1 VSRDRWNGLQNLPQN
16 WRSNGH
22 IPGQTLEQTTQR
34 AIQQIAELTNQRL
47 SGSGPCWRGP
57 GAAASLGKFIRG
69 LVLGAIREAIP
80 LGVALFSTP
89 ALGQSFA
96 SETYPVSTHS
106 NNPTYGQ
113 SVPVAPLP
121 IYYNTTL
128 PDVPPLWNFEPFTP
142 EPRTKATHLVLSISQ
157 RRVFAYQYD
166 TVLGSFPVAVGKPS
180 TPTPTGEFAVFEM
193 IEDPAWQN
201 PWTGE
206 IRQPGADSAL
216 GVRWIG
222 FAELPN
228 GVIGFHGTP
237 TVSSIGQAAS
247 NGCVRLRN
255 EDVLALYAL
264 VEVGTPVRVEP

>member
-1 VSRDRWNGLQNLPQN
+1 MNRNQPDLRLELQPEGDCLRWNRWRRFGRLAGGLA
-16 WRSNGH
+16 G
-22 IPGQTLEQTTQR
+22 
-34 AIQQIAELTNQRL
+34 RL
-47 SGSGPCWRGP
+47 
-57 GAAASLGKFIRG
+57 ASG
-69 LVLGAIREAIP
+69 LVLGAIALLPAPANGQTLVPEAYSVSP
-80 LGVALFSTP
+80 SSPASGSASPTAL
-89 ALGQSFA
+89 
-96 SETYPVSTHS
+96 
-106 NNPTYGQ
+106 
-113 SVPVAPLP
+113 LP
-121 IYYNTTL
+121 IYHHTTL

-166 TVLGSFPVAVGKPS
+166 TILGSFPVAVGKPS

-222 FAELPN
+222 FAEMPN

>member
-1 VSRDRWNGLQNLPQN
+1 MNQKRPGWNRSRWNGL
-16 WRSNGH
+16 RVS
-22 IPGQTLEQTTQR
+22 E
-34 AIQQIAELTNQRL
+34 
-47 SGSGPCWRGP
+47 
-57 GAAASLGKFIRG
+57 G
-69 LVLGAIREAIP
+69 LMGVLALGAIALLPVPAASQTAIP
-80 LGVALFSTP
+80 
-89 ALGQSFA
+89 
-96 SETYPVSTHS
+96 ETYPVSTS
-106 NNPTYGQ
+106 SPASPITAT
-113 SVPVAPLP
+113 APLP
-121 IYYNTTL
+121 IHYHTT
-128 PDVPPLWNFEPFTP
+128 PSEVPPLWDFEQYTP
-142 EPRTKATHLVLSISQ
+142 EPETRATHLVLSISQ

-166 TVLGSFPVAVGKPS
+166 TVLGSFPVAVGKAS
-180 TPTPTGEFAVFEM
+180 TPTPTGEFTVFEM

-222 FAELPN
+222 FAEMPN